1 MGKTLRKFSNKE
13 KKTKRKRSYKK
24 GGDKKASWVTA
35 VEELDGK
42 TDSFKREIMNNNDVG
57 KLETTYNELERYLKE
72 PKKSC
77 REKELLFGRA
87 PLIGDTKNGKC
98 EAYKYGI
105 YYRLHAFLVGQ
116 DDPNENITE
125 IKKRVLELIK
135 QKMDIRVDQ
144 AFEWI
149 NNIVLDRDYE
159 VFFRGKYFRPVLT
172 DKDNFNRL
180 NEDKQRYLNRVIKKE
195 EIMEDGYTEMDSKQD
210 KSLIDN
216 LLKENKEKYEYILLN
231 KDNTIT
237 KLGTYVNKKEIKQD
251 LRTPKLGE
259 PWGNNFG
266 YDVPTKDFEYIFTEK
281 TIKKSDMSGT
291 TIFYKNP
298 TEVYKYKER
307 NGGKKKYKKN
317 RKTARRG
324 RKTGGDPN
332 AWRTVAVSVDNAVNK
347 INNGNNNDAVRE
359 LDSLLKDKSTLFDW
373 SGSCSGDIP
382 CEVKKSTNYTRAKI
396 LAELL
401 DEPILANELNNKIA
415 RKKANNAVST
425 DVAFEEEEIKE
436 LQQKIAENKQQNM
449 QKVTKPVQKSSKPE
463 YLSVKKDEIEK
474 KGLAAYLKTTYGD
487 NFKQLMVNETAMS
500 CHSDATGGSNYNYF
514 AAFKDGWKYTL
525 CDVIDISGGK
535 GQLTGVFKIRVQQG
549 QAANATIKV
558 PKTKNELLNPST
570 IRS

>member
-24 GGDKKASWVTA
+24 GGDKKAAWVTA

-42 TDSFKREIMNNNDVG
+42 TYSFKTEIMNNNDVG

-87 PLIGDTKNGKC
+87 PLIGDTKNERC
-98 EAYKYGI
+98 EVHKYAI
-105 YYRLHAFLVGQ
+105 YYRLHAFLVKQ
-116 DDPNENITE
+116 NDPNENIKE

-135 QKMDIRVDQ
+135 QKMNIRVNQ
-144 AFEWI
+144 AFNYI
-149 NNIVLDRDYE
+149 NNIVLDRDYKE
-159 VFFRGKYFRPVLT
+159 IFHDDIFRSVLT

-195 EIMEDGYTEMDSKQD
+195 EITEDGYIEID
-210 KSLIDN
+210 DN
-216 LLKENKEKYEYILLN
+216 LDKFIEAKLNFEYILLN

-237 KLGTYVNKKEIKQD
+237 KLGKVVDKKQIKQD
-251 LRTPKLGE
+251 LARPKLGAD
-259 PWGNNFG
+259 WGNNFG
-266 YDVPTKDFEYIFTEK
+266 YDVPKDFEYIFTEK

-298 TEVYKYKER
+298 TEVYKYR

-332 AWRTVAVSVDNAVNK
+332 AWRTVAVGVENAVNEIK
-347 INNGNNNDAVRE
+347 NGENKKAVNE

-373 SGSCSGDIP
+373 SGSCSGDIK
-382 CEVKKSTNYTRAKI
+382 CELQKSHNYAKAKI

-425 DVAFEEEEIKE
+425 DVAFEEEKIKE
-436 LQQKIAENKQQNM
+436 LQQKIAKNKQQNM

-535 GQLTGVFKIRVQQG
+535 GQLTGVFKIQVQQG

-558 PKTKNELLNPST
+558 PKTRDELLNPST

>member
-24 GGDKKASWVTA
+24 GGDKKAAWVTA

-42 TDSFKREIMNNNDVG
+42 TYSFKTEIMNNNDVG

-87 PLIGDTKNGKC
+87 PLIGDTKNERC
-98 EAYKYGI
+98 EVHKYAI
-105 YYRLHAFLVGQ
+105 YYRLHAFLVKQ
-116 DDPNENITE
+116 NDPNENIKE

-135 QKMDIRVDQ
+135 QKMNIRVNQ
-144 AFEWI
+144 AFNYI
-149 NNIVLDRDYE
+149 NNIVLDRDYKE
-159 VFFRGKYFRPVLT
+159 IFHDDIFRSVLT

-195 EIMEDGYTEMDSKQD
+195 EITEDGYIEID
-210 KSLIDN
+210 DN
-216 LLKENKEKYEYILLN
+216 LDKFIEAKLNFEYILLN

-237 KLGTYVNKKEIKQD
+237 KLGKVVDKKQIKQD
-251 LRTPKLGE
+251 LARPKLGAD
-259 PWGNNFG
+259 WGNNFG
-266 YDVPTKDFEYIFTEK
+266 YDVPKDFEYIFTEK

-298 TEVYKYKER
+298 TEVYKYR

-332 AWRTVAVSVDNAVNK
+332 AWRTVAVGVENAVNEIK
-347 INNGNNNDAVRE
+347 NGENKKAVNE

-373 SGSCSGDIP
+373 SGSCSGDIK
-382 CEVKKSTNYTRAKI
+382 CELQKSHNYAKAKI

-425 DVAFEEEEIKE
+425 DVAFEEEKIKE
-436 LQQKIAENKQQNM
+436 LQQKIAKNKQQNM

-525 CDVIDISGGK
+525 CDVIDISRGK
-535 GQLTGVFKIRVQQG
+535 GQLTDVFKIQVQQG
-549 QAANATIKV
+549 QAANAPIKV
-558 PKTKNELLNPST
+558 PKTRDELLNPST

>member
-24 GGDKKASWVTA
+24 GGDKKAAWVTA

-42 TDSFKREIMNNNDVG
+42 TYSFKTEIMNNNDVG

-87 PLIGDTKNGKC
+87 PLIGDTKNERC
-98 EAYKYGI
+98 EVHKYAI
-105 YYRLHAFLVGQ
+105 YYRLHAFLVKQ
-116 DDPNENITE
+116 NDPNENIKE

-135 QKMDIRVDQ
+135 QKMNIRVNQ
-144 AFEWI
+144 AFNYI
-149 NNIVLDRDYE
+149 NNIVLDRDYKE
-159 VFFRGKYFRPVLT
+159 IFHDDIFRSVLT

-195 EIMEDGYTEMDSKQD
+195 EITEDGYIEID
-210 KSLIDN
+210 DN
-216 LLKENKEKYEYILLN
+216 LDKFIEAKLNFEYILLN

-237 KLGTYVNKKEIKQD
+237 KLGTFVDKKQIKQD
-251 LRTPKLGE
+251 LARPKLGAD
-259 PWGNNFG
+259 WGNNFG
-266 YDVPTKDFEYIFTEK
+266 YDVPKDFEYIFTEK

-298 TEVYKYKER
+298 TEVYKYR

-332 AWRTVAVSVDNAVNK
+332 AWRTVAVGVENAVNEIK
-347 INNGNNNDAVRE
+347 NGENKKAVNE

-373 SGSCSGDIP
+373 SGSCSGDIK
-382 CEVKKSTNYTRAKI
+382 CELQKSHNYAKAKI

-425 DVAFEEEEIKE
+425 DVAFEEEKIKE
-436 LQQKIAENKQQNM
+436 LQQKIAKNKQQNM

-463 YLSVKKDEIEK
+463 YLSVKKDEIKNEN
-474 KGLAAYLKTTYGD
+474 LAAYLNTTYG
-487 NFKQLMVNETAMS
+487 NKFTSTHVQTTANS
-500 CHSDATGGSNYNYF
+500 CHSDATGGSGYNYF
-514 AAFKDGWKYTL
+514 AAFKDGWNYTL
-525 CDVIDISGGK
+525 CDVIDISRGK
-535 GQLTGVFKIRVQQG
+535 GRLTGVFKIQVQQG
-549 QAANATIKV
+549 QAGNAPIKV
-558 PKTKNELLNPST
+558 PKTRDELLNPST